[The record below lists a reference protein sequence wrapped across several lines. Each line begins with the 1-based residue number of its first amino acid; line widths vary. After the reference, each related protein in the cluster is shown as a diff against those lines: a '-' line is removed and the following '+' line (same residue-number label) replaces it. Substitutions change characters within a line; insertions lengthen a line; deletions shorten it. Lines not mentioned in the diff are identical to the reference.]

1 MCAPVPSHSSL
12 ALQTGRAKK
21 VKSALLRVI
30 QDTLGQL
37 PAMLGS
43 GQARANSSNA
53 LQELAGDRVQQQGS
67 NRDQEM
73 FMMTAAMGTLAATD
87 FHSNDAGGMATA
99 VADTAAGVGG
109 DGVFLA

>member
-1 MCAPVPSHSSL
+1 MAKSQPHTVLIGVGASSR
-12 ALQTGRAKK
+12 GY
-21 VKSALLRVI
+21 
-30 QDTLGQL
+30 
-37 PAMLGS
+37 
-43 GQARANSSNA
+43 
-53 LQELAGDRVQQQGS
+53 

-73 FMMTAAMGTLAATD
+73 RMMTAAMGTLAATD